1 MKVLFATAELTPLVS
16 VGGLA
21 YATAG
26 LAKALHR
33 AGVEVTVV
41 IPDYG
46 IYEAALGQPEPLDMP
61 PWVGV
66 TSYRRGTTGDGVP
79 LIAVTTPEI
88 KRPHP
93 YDDPDGR
100 GWRDNDYRF
109 MAFSAAIAELARR
122 LAPDVLHLNDW
133 HTAATLGLGNGLPP
147 AVFTIHNLAYQGTAY
162 ASWLDV
168 LVHRPEAY
176 EWFGTMNPMSGAIA
190 LAHVVVTVSP
200 NYAEEIRRPGHGAGL
215 HEPLTARGDALVG
228 IRNGIDTDV
237 WSPQVDPHLPAPF
250 SADNLDGKG
259 QARRALL
266 DRVGWDGERSP
277 LVAMVTRLTWQKG
290 VDLAFELVPYLEGI
304 PARMV
309 ILGSGDRSLA
319 EAAHRLSAAHPDRL
333 AFLEAFDEAVA
344 HLIFGGADLLLM
356 PSRFEPCGLAQMQ
369 AMSYGTIPVVT
380 DVGGLHDTVIDAD
393 HHPGTGTGFVATAA
407 EPVAMLDALHRA
419 VRAWKPTP
427 RRRHI
432 QRRGMTIDWSWTE
445 PAAQQVELYEQ
456 IAR

>member
-1 MKVLFATAELTPLVS
+1 MKVLFATAELAPLVS

-26 LAKALHR
+26 LAKELHR
-33 AGVEVTVV
+33 TGVDVTVV

-46 IYEAALGQPEPLDMP
+46 IYEADLGESEPLDMP

-66 TSYRRGTTGDGVP
+66 TTYRRGTTGDGVP

-88 KRPHP
+88 QRPHP

-147 AVFTIHNLAYQGTAY
+147 SVFTIHNLAYQGTAY

-176 EWFGTMNPMSGAIA
+176 EWYGTMNPMSGAIA
-190 LAHVVVTVSP
+190 LADAVVTVSP
-200 NYAEEIRRPGHGAGL
+200 NYADEIRRPENGAGL
-215 HEPLTARGDALVG
+215 HEVLAARGEALVG
-228 IRNGIDTDV
+228 IRNGIDTEV
-237 WSPQVDPHLPAPF
+237 WSPQHDPHLPAPF
-250 SADNLDGKG
+250 SADALEGKN

-266 DRVGWDGERSP
+266 ERIGWEGERSP

-290 VDLAFELVPYLEGI
+290 VDLALELIPYL
-304 PARMV
+304 
-309 ILGSGDRSLA
+309 
-319 EAAHRLSAAHPDRL
+319 
-333 AFLEAFDEAVA
+333 
-344 HLIFGGADLLLM
+344 
-356 PSRFEPCGLAQMQ
+356 
-369 AMSYGTIPVVT
+369 
-380 DVGGLHDTVIDAD
+380 
-393 HHPGTGTGFVATAA
+393 
-407 EPVAMLDALHRA
+407 
-419 VRAWKPTP
+419 
-427 RRRHI
+427 
-432 QRRGMTIDWSWTE
+432 
-445 PAAQQVELYEQ
+445 
-456 IAR
+456 